1 MTTGLHEG
9 LSEVKTAVAVPT
21 GRFRSNALL
30 LCVLALATVVIV
42 RGIHTGEFDYNVDE
56 AQHGM
61 TGVFFADVLRDLPL
75 RHPAQYAY
83 TYYAQYPAVAIVHWP
98 PLFYLLEGLSFLAFG
113 ASAVS
118 ARLTILL
125 FSLLLLYQWFRL
137 AEELQDSL
145 TAAISTAALSLI
157 PMVLLFEKTVMLE
170 IPSLAL
176 AVAAIRYWIKYL
188 DNANKATLYAFALW
202 LAAAFLCKQT
212 SIFVPVF
219 CVLTLVVTR
228 KWELILRREM
238 LWATAIFAVLTG
250 PFYLLMLL
258 SQGRAVAH
266 DLGTH
271 HLTGWSRV
279 TYYVTTLPGAATP
292 LVLGLSLIGLVF
304 CRRWNQKGQT
314 ELMLCWIA
322 AGYVTFTFFAQ
333 SAPRFTIY
341 WLPPLVY
348 FAIGFL
354 TQFFRMKTLRL
365 AARGTAL
372 LLVGVLTAR
381 AWGYERAYIAGY
393 QDAAAQLVGTYHAG
407 IVLFDGLIPGNFV
420 FYMRALDPHK
430 QFIVLRKSLYV
441 SDIRADESSE
451 ELLHSRDEILQ
462 LLKGDG
468 VRFVVILDP
477 TPIRFNAQ
485 RVLRD
490 VLSTGQFELIERFP
504 ISTNEPDWKGRSL
517 LVFENKQWAPPS
529 DKFLKI
535 RMLTLNHDIIV
546 PLDRFEFTK
555 GTGAANARGKTE

>member
-1 MTTGLHEG
+1 MTAGRQCGSVPGSEG
-9 LSEVKTAVAVPT
+9 GWKV
-21 GRFRSNALL
+21 RSYALL
-30 LCVLALATVVIV
+30 LCVLTLSTVVIV
-42 RGIHTGEFDYNVDE
+42 HGIHTGEFDYNVDE

-61 TGVFFADVLRDLPL
+61 TGLFFADVLRDLPL

-83 TYYAQYPAVAIVHWP
+83 IYYAQYPAVAIVHWP
-98 PLFYLLEGLSFLAFG
+98 PLFYLAEGLSFLAFG
-113 ASAVS
+113 ASAES
-118 ARLTILL
+118 ARLTVLL

-137 AEELQDSL
+137 TEELQDSL

-176 AVAAIRYWIKYL
+176 AVAAIRSWIKYL
-188 DNANKATLYAFALW
+188 DNGKKATLYAFALW
-202 LAAAFLCKQT
+202 LSAAFLCKQT
-212 SIFVPVF
+212 SVFVLVF
-219 CVLTLVVTR
+219 CVLTLAVTR
-228 KWELILRREM
+228 KWELVVRRDT
-238 LWATAIFAVLTG
+238 LWAAAIFAVLTG

-271 HLTGWSRV
+271 HLTGWSRI

-292 LVLGLSLIGLVF
+292 LILGLSLIGLAL
-304 CRRWNQKGQT
+304 CRRWSPKGQT

-341 WLPPLVY
+341 WLPPVVY
-348 FAIGFL
+348 FAVGFL
-354 TQFFRMKTLRL
+354 TQFFRVRTLRL
-365 AARGTAL
+365 AARGAAV

-381 AWGYERAYIAGY
+381 AWGYQREYIAGY
-393 QDAAAQLVGTYHAG
+393 KDAAAELVGTYHTG
-407 IVLFDGLIPGNFV
+407 IVLFDGLVPGNFV
-420 FYMRALDPHK
+420 FYMRAQDPHR

-441 SDIRADESSE
+441 SDIRADETSE
-451 ELLHSRDEILQ
+451 ELLHSREEILR
-462 LLKGDG
+462 LLAGDG

-490 VLSTGQFELIERFP
+490 VLNTGQFELIERFP
-504 ISTNEPDWKGRSL
+504 ISSNEPDWQGRSL

-546 PLDRFEFTK
+546 PLDHFNFTK
-555 GTGAANARGKTE
+555 GMGTTNAPGKTE